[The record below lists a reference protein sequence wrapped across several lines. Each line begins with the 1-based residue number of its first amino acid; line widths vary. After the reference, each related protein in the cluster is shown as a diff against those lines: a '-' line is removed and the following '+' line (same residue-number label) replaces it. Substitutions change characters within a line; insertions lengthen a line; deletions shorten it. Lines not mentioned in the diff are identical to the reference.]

1 MPILAYQG
9 EPGAFSEQAARALY
23 GSRMR
28 TQPLP
33 TFADVF
39 RFVARSPA
47 HCGIIPIE
55 NSVFGSV
62 HENYDLLVRNK
73 LAIVGEVKLRI
84 QLHLMAMPGV
94 SLPQVHTIYSH
105 PQALGQCEDFLST
118 LRGVDVIAHYDTA
131 GSAKMIREQERIDA
145 AAIASVRAART
156 YGLRILKR
164 NIENNHHNYT
174 RFLVISKRPTRP
186 RGRAKTSL
194 VFSLKN
200 IPGALHRTLGV
211 FAARRINLLKIE
223 SRPLVGKPWEYLFYL
238 DVEGSRHE
246 DNVAAALK
254 EVEELSTFQRVFGSY
269 PIGPTIQR

>member
-1 MPILAYQG
+1 MLILAYQG
-9 EPGAFSEQAARALY
+9 EPGAFSEQAAFALY
-23 GSRMR
+23 GSRVR

-33 TFADVF
+33 TFAEVF
-39 RFVARSPA
+39 RFAARSES
-47 HCGIIPIE
+47 HRGIIPIE

-94 SLPQVHTIYSH
+94 SLPQVRTIYSH
-105 PQALGQCEDFLST
+105 PQALGQCEDFLRS
-118 LRGVDVIAHYDTA
+118 LRSVDIVAHADTA

-164 NIENNHHNYT
+164 NIENNHQNYT
-174 RFLVISKRPTRP
+174 RFLVIAKRPIRP
-186 RGRAKTSL
+186 RGKAKTSL

-200 IPGALHRTLGV
+200 VPGALHRTLGV
-211 FAARRINLLKIE
+211 FAVRRINLLKIE

-254 EVEELSTFQRVFGSY
+254 QVQAMSTFHRILGSY
-269 PIGPTIQR
+269 PVGPTIRR

>member
-1 MPILAYQG
+1 MLILAYQG
-9 EPGAFSEQAARALY
+9 EPGAFSEQAAFALY
-23 GSRMR
+23 GSRVR

-33 TFADVF
+33 TFAEVF
-39 RFVARSPA
+39 RFAARSA
-47 HCGIIPIE
+47 SHRGIIPIE

-105 PQALGQCEDFLST
+105 PQALGQCEDFLRS
-118 LRGVDVIAHYDTA
+118 LRSVDIVAHADTA

-164 NIENNHHNYT
+164 NIENNHQNYT
-174 RFLVISKRPTRP
+174 RFLVIAKRPIRP
-186 RGRAKTSL
+186 RGKAKTSL

-200 IPGALHRTLGV
+200 VPGALHRTLGV
-211 FAARRINLLKIE
+211 FAVRRINLLKIE

-254 EVEELSTFQRVFGSY
+254 EVQAMSTSHRILGSY
-269 PIGPTIQR
+269 PVGPTIRG

>member
-1 MPILAYQG
+1 MLILAYQG
-9 EPGAFSEQAARALY
+9 EPGAFSEQAAFALY
-23 GSRMR
+23 GSRVR

-33 TFADVF
+33 TFAEVF
-39 RFVARSPA
+39 RFAARSA
-47 HCGIIPIE
+47 SHRGIIPIE

-105 PQALGQCEDFLST
+105 PQALGQCEDFLRS
-118 LRGVDVIAHYDTA
+118 LRSVDIVAHADTA

-164 NIENNHHNYT
+164 NIENNHQNYT
-174 RFLVISKRPTRP
+174 RFLVIAKRPIRP
-186 RGRAKTSL
+186 RGKAKTSL

-200 IPGALHRTLGV
+200 VPGALHRTLGV
-211 FAARRINLLKIE
+211 FAVRRINLLKIE

-254 EVEELSTFQRVFGSY
+254 EVQAMSTFHRILGSY
-269 PIGPTIQR
+269 PVGPTIRG